1 MRTAM
6 DQFEA
11 SEPPSA
17 LDEARS
23 LFVDHG
29 WNEPDARW
37 LGEVCLRLVPDVRP
51 EGPGLGFSAELAVA
65 SVAKAAREAGWA
77 ENRDA
82 ALLTTFATVIGCHRR
97 SGPLPASR
105 ESRVDS
111 GGLVAEEADWARWFE
126 AAACF
131 RSNGADFEAA
141 FEAGWAWSE
150 PGGWTHPAN
159 LLASTWR
166 GQPDEAFERH
176 PTVRLMRVL
185 VDGAGLDLRRVVDLE
200 PLHALG
206 GRWSRFD
213 PADGERDTRGLDE
226 RPAMK
231 PGNLLAWMIGIGPR
245 AVQIVLPD
253 VDARKPDEHAAA
265 LAGGLRILLEQ
276 WMLVKHGHPT
286 FAREGGPELHA
297 ALAPVLDAIEAR
309 LTDDNTPAQRG
320 LRRLWLWY
328 AWTAFEADEDAW
340 RALDPDRCK
349 KILAAA
355 NEDLAKIRPLL
366 ECAKIKPAED
376 EAERAA
382 KAARSGEIELP
393 TWLAF
398 EHEHEHLQSCV
409 YLLFQHAGV
418 WKGMKPLL
426 LAIRRMACPCVA
438 GDLRYWPEPAGVS
451 AFTPKGLPEQPPEP
465 WAWLPRAMV
474 NLFHAYVG
482 REQEGD
488 EHLLALR
495 GEFATFCLDRLGDR
509 FTTDHRK
516 AFLAEGRAYTDE
528 DMKEPSPFWREACV
542 RAVIALHI
550 NPKGKGDRV
559 LKRVAESDPSED
571 VRRIAN
577 DARQRLRRG
586 AVLPENKSP
595 RRAILEA
602 FWWLRIGHLLELQ
615 YNIEQ
620 SPSGCGAM
628 KIEIDHDGA
637 QRTKA
642 KEIARTNEQKEDS

>member
-1 MRTAM
+1 M
-6 DQFEA
+6 DKFEA
-11 SEPPSA
+11 REPPSA

-23 LFVDHG
+23 LFTDHG
-29 WNEPDARW
+29 WNVADARW
-37 LGEVCLRLVPDVRP
+37 LAQACLRLVPDVQP
-51 EGPGLGFSAELAVA
+51 EGTGLGSSAELAVA
-65 SVAKAAREAGWA
+65 SVAKAASEAGWVGH
-77 ENRDA
+77 RDA
-82 ALLTTFATVIGCHRR
+82 ALLTTLATVIGCHRR

-111 GGLVAEEADWARWFE
+111 GALVAEEADWARWFE

-185 VDGAGLDLRRVVDLE
+185 VDGAKLDLRRVVDLDALP
-200 PLHALG
+200 PLG
-206 GRWSRFD
+206 RRWSRLD
-213 PADGERDTRGLDE
+213 PAEGERDTRGLGE

-231 PGNLLAWMIGIGPR
+231 PGNLLAWMIGIGPH
-245 AVQIVLPD
+245 AIHAALPEL
-253 VDARKPDEHAAA
+253 DATKPDDHAAA
-265 LAGGLRILLEQ
+265 TAGGLRILLEQ

-309 LTDDNTPAQRG
+309 LTDADTPAQRG

-328 AWTAFEADEDAW
+328 AWTAFEAHEDAW
-340 RALDPDRCK
+340 RALDSDRRK
-349 KILAAA
+349 NILAAA

-366 ECAKIKPAED
+366 ERASIKPD
-376 EAERAA
+376 EKVAERETQ
-382 KAARSGEIELP
+382 AARSNEIELP

-398 EHEHEHLQSCV
+398 EHEHEHLQSSV

-426 LAIRRMACPCVA
+426 LAVRRVACPCVA
-438 GDLRYWPEPAGVS
+438 GDLRYWPELEKVS
-451 AFTPKGLPEQPPEP
+451 GFRPRGLPEQPPEP

-474 NLFHAYVG
+474 NMFHAYVG
-482 REQEGD
+482 REQEAD
-488 EHLLALR
+488 EHLLGLR
-495 GEFATFCLDRLGDR
+495 GEFAMFCLDRLGDR
-509 FTTDHRK
+509 FTTDQRQ
-516 AFLAEGRAYTDE
+516 AFIAEDRAYTDE
-528 DMKEPSPFWREACV
+528 DMTEPSPFWRDACV

-571 VRRIAN
+571 VRRIAH

-586 AVLPENKSP
+586 SVLPENKSP

-602 FWWLRIGHLLELQ
+602 FWWLRIAHLMELQ
-615 YNIEQ
+615 HNIEEL
-620 SPSGCGAM
+620 SADGGAM

-642 KEIARTNEQKEDS
+642 KEIARTNEQKEDL